1 MKVILIKDVEGLG
14 ERGTVVDVA
23 KGYARNYLLP
33 RNMAKEATAKALQ
46 AYEKEKHLDE
56 RRLERERLGAEDLAS
71 KLSGLV
77 LSVTMKTGEGDRL
90 FGAVTSMDV
99 AKMLNERGISVDK
112 RNIRMEES
120 VKALGTHIVEINLP
134 RGVSAQIQLEVRREG
149 EEREEKEQPQ
159 ETSSPPEGEMP
170 PASGGE
176 EVERK

>member
-14 ERGTVVDVA
+14 ERGAVVDVA

-33 RNMAKEATAKALQ
+33 RNMAKEATAKTLQ
-46 AYEKEKHLDE
+46 AYEREKHLDE
-56 RRLERERLGAEDLAS
+56 RRLERERLGSEDLAS

-149 EEREEKEQPQ
+149 EEKEEKEQPQ
-159 ETSSPPEGEMP
+159 ETSLPTEGEMP